1 MQHALEGVIDL
12 GAPAQALG
20 KARSTHRHDHELL
33 EVNVVVGMHATVE
46 DVHHGRGQQVGV
58 NAAQVLVQRQARRL
72 CRSAGNGQRYAQNGV
87 GAELGFVGRTVGGNQ
102 CGVNG
107 TLIEGI
113 EAHDGVGALV
123 VDMLDGLRNAL
134 AQVATLVAVAQLTCL
149 KGAGRSA
156 RRHHRA
162 TEATVLKHDL
172 DLDGGVAAA
181 VEYLAAVDVQ
191 NVTHAVSLSL
201 GNVVDASD
209 WPTVHHR
216 CASVS

>member
-1 MQHALEGVIDL
+1 MQHALEGVVYL

-20 KARSTHRHDHELL
+20 KARGAHRHDHELL

-46 DVHHGRGQQVGV
+46 DVHHRRGQQMGV
-58 NAAQVLVQRQARRL
+58 NAAQVLIQRQACRL
-72 CRSAGNGQRYAQNGV
+72 GSGAGNGQRHAQDGV
-87 GAELGFVGRTVGGNQ
+87 GTELGLVGGTVRGNQ
-102 CGVNG
+102 RGIDGALVEGV
-107 TLIEGI
+107 
-113 EAHDGVGALV
+113 EAHDGVSALV
-123 VDMLDGLRNAL
+123 VDVLDGLRDTLTQIA
-134 AQVATLVAVAQLTCL
+134 ALVAVAQLAGFEST
-149 KGAGRSA
+149 GRSA

-162 TEATVLKHDL
+162 TEAAVLEHDL

-181 VEYLAAVDVQ
+181 VEYLATVDVQ
-191 NVTHAVSLSL
+191 NITHAVSLSL